1 MKKVAIYARVSTDK
15 QTTENQLRELR
26 NIADKNGWELVNEF
40 IDEGIS
46 GAKGRDKR
54 PQFDA
59 LMKSAVRR
67 EIDVVMAWSIDRLGR
82 SLQHLVEFL
91 SEIHEVGCDL
101 YLHQQAIDTTTP
113 AGKAMFQ
120 MCGIFSEF
128 ERSMIRE
135 RVKSGLARAREKGVQ
150 LGRKPISNA
159 MKTEIIAMRA
169 TGTSMAKIANELGIS
184 AGVVCKV
191 VNEAVAA

>member
-40 IDEGIS
+40 VDKGIS

-59 LMKSAVRR
+59 LVKSAVRR
-67 EIDVVMAWSIDRLGR
+67 
-82 SLQHLVEFL
+82 
-91 SEIHEVGCDL
+91 EVGCDL

-135 RVKSGLARAREKGVQ
+135 RVKSGLARAREKGVR

-191 VNEAVAA
+191 VNEAT